1 MVPPLDSGLVF
12 IACVMAGIAYMALPV
27 ARLVSVEMVERLLAV
42 AGHRPM
48 VAMPWIEAVVHV
60 AVKAVRP
67 MKPRTR
73 TEEQPANE
81 PIRTIV
87 AIRGTIIRR
96 IVEVPVRAHRRRS
109 NADYNLGWCYRNRAE
124 QRNRHSGNSEKLKV
138 AHRLSLLLG
147 FRTQVRAASCVRL
160 NSILK
165 KPSA

>member
-1 MVPPLDSGLVF
+1 MVAPLHTGSML
-12 IACVMAGIAYMALPV
+12 IACVMAGIAYIAMPV

-42 AGHRPM
+42 AWKRPM
-48 VAMPWIEAVVHV
+48 VAMPWIEAIVHV

-96 IVEVPVRAHRRRS
+96 IVEVPVRAHRRRA
-109 NADYNLGWCYRNRAE
+109 NADDNLGRCYGYRAE
-124 QRNRHSGNSEKLKV
+124 
-138 AHRLSLLLG
+138 
-147 FRTQVRAASCVRL
+147 
-160 NSILK
+160 
-165 KPSA
+165 